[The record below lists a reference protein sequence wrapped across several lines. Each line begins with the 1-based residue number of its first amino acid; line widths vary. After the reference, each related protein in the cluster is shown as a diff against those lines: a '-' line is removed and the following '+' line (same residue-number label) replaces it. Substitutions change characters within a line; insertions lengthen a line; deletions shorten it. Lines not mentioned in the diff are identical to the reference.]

1 MIREFNQQWDKD
13 YVWKTEETLQTQTD
27 RRKSAAEK
35 NDQRDDTD
43 ESMEEGGG
51 DEEED
56 GESEDDNEDAHGTAG
71 VAKRPGRQ
79 RRKLR
84 SFYFRT
90 GVVVRTTTDNGGSS
104 ISKSFPTW
112 SEWIDS
118 TWQYLPLLRLL
129 RGSSVVWD
137 LYRLTCEG
145 GSGHHHD

>member
-1 MIREFNQQWDKD
+1 MG
-13 YVWKTEETLQTQTD
+13 
-27 RRKSAAEK
+27 
-35 NDQRDDTD
+35 
-43 ESMEEGGG
+43 EGGG

-71 VAKRPGRQ
+71 VAKRPGTQ

-90 GVVVRTTTDNGGSS
+90 GAVVRTTSDNGRDVS
-104 ISKSFPTW
+104 ISKSFPTCP
-112 SEWIDS
+112 EWLDS

-137 LYRLTCEG
+137 LYRLTCAG
-145 GSGHHHD
+145 AF